1 MADQLTGPQYFAVFA
16 QDRIGMKEVRARLRP
31 EHRAW
36 LRNPGTHKV
45 VVRLGGPL
53 LDAAGAMAGT
63 LLVVEAQSMQAVQ
76 EFMNDDPY
84 CQSEMFEQ
92 IEIKRW
98 QWSLGQPQSENL
110 EKT

>member
-1 MADQLTGPQYFAVFA
+1 MSDQMTEPMYFAVFA
-16 QDRIGMKEVRARLRP
+16 RDHIGMTEVRAKLRP
-31 EHRAW
+31 GHRAW
-36 LRNPGTHKV
+36 LRNPGAHKV

-53 LDAAGAMAGT
+53 LDAAGAMTGT

-76 EFMNDDPY
+76 DFMNDDPY

-98 QWSLGQPQSENL
+98 QWSLGKPKSEAL
-110 EKT
+110 ERT

>member
-1 MADQLTGPQYFAVFA
+1 MSDQMTEPMYFAVLA
-16 QDRIGMKEVRARLRP
+16 QDRNGMKEVRARLRP

-36 LRNPGTHKV
+36 LRNPGAHQV

-98 QWSLGQPQSENL
+98 QWSLGQPQSGTSE
-110 EKT
+110 TT